1 MSNIFDQGA
10 MVSNLAPADSVP
22 VAEPGTVRIIA
33 RGDRL
38 KGVLPNG
45 EEVNFSSPLVLK
57 DGEPL
62 AFSPSSIDFK
72 GSIEFDQVGDALTLQ
87 FKKVEYFEAL
97 TNGSGQ
103 WAIPIV
109 GFNRVDFVTPVAIK
123 ETGDISEQAIACLH
137 RFDDVSANGRV
148 VESNTLVFLLGGGG
162 QGLQFAEAG
171 VQVRV
176 RVEGI

>member
-10 MVSNLAPADSVP
+10 MVSNLTPSDSVP

-62 AFSPSSIDFK
+62 AFSPSSIEFK
-72 GSIEFDQVGDALTLQ
+72 GSIEVEQVGDSISLQ
-87 FKKVEYFEAL
+87 FPKIDYFETVTGA
-97 TNGSGQ
+97 NGAWS
-103 WAIPIV
+103 IV
-109 GFNRVDFVTPVAIK
+109 INGFTRVDFVTPVAIDNTASLSEISFATLQAFS
-123 ETGDISEQAIACLH
+123 ETA
-137 RFDDVSANGRV
+137 ANGHV
-148 VESNTLVFLLGGGG
+148 LESNTLVFLIGGGG
-162 QGLQFAEAG
+162 DGLQFAESG
-171 VQVRV
+171 VRVRV